1 MKRASDRVRGL
12 LPSREE
18 ARGISVS
25 AFSYCDRTQVKR
37 QGNEN
42 GFKHP
47 CARKGFAATP
57 KAGNGGYPFKERENG
72 TESGESTGEEYRPY
86 GRQGACAATVGAVS
100 RTCRTI
106 PRSSGNGVRAQPC
119 RILQSGRAALRAS
132 LFLGI
137 CARMHQ
143 RDAVFSPNLGKSA
156 LRAREHGQTTS

>member
-72 TESGESTGEEYRPY
+72 I
-86 GRQGACAATVGAVS
+86 GRKHGRRIPPLRAARRVRRDRGGGFKNVPHDSAQFGKRGQGAALPHSAKRQS
-100 RTCRTI
+100 RFACVPIFRDMRPDASTRCRFL
-106 PRSSGNGVRAQPC
+106 PELREKRA
-119 RILQSGRAALRAS
+119 
-132 LFLGI
+132 
-137 CARMHQ
+137 
-143 RDAVFSPNLGKSA
+143 
-156 LRAREHGQTTS
+156 